1 MDQAHINI
9 YFHPAFILIAG
20 AFLIPFLN
28 GKIKSTYMLLLPAVS
43 LFLIL
48 NISYGDHF
56 IINFLNHKLIL
67 CKIDK
72 LSRIFGCIFSLVS
85 FIATLFALKSKDNV
99 SHICAFIYAGAA
111 LGVTFAGDFLSLY
124 IFWEIMAVASAFLI
138 FAGKTEKAT
147 AAGFRYILIHILGG
161 LFLLAGIVL
170 YVNKTGSMEIDHL
183 TLSSTESYLI
193 FLSIAINA
201 AICPLHSWLS
211 DSYPEATATGA
222 VFLSAFT
229 TKSAVYL
236 MARIFAGTELLIWL
250 GVLMTA
256 IPLFFIILENDIRRV
271 LAYSLIN
278 QIGFMMCGIGIGTT
292 LAINGTV
299 SHAFCHILYKSLL
312 FMSAGAVLHVTG
324 KIKCTDLGGLYK
336 YMPFT
341 CIFCIIGAASMSA
354 PLFSGFI
361 SKSMIISAAAHNK
374 LAFVWAALEFASV
387 GVFVYAGIKVPY
399 FMFFNKKSEFKVKE
413 APLNMLF
420 AMGTGS
426 FLCIFIGVFPEYLYN
441 MLPYEVNY
449 IPYTS
454 AHVIAQ
460 LQLLMFGALSFY
472 ILKYLRYYP
481 KETCSINLDFDWFYR
496 KGSEIFYKIVN
507 YSFNLLNR
515 ICDEVIA
522 VKLTGFICKTGN
534 NLPLK
539 ISNILIN
546 LYGSLFIKD
555 KSKTDDLKTKAVYAL
570 KNKTVPIGLSAAF
583 GTFFITVIFFVIK
596 ILQQ

>member
-1 MDQAHINI
+1 MVQTDLNI
-9 YFHPAFILIAG
+9 YCHPAFILIFG

-28 GKIKSTYMLLLPAVS
+28 GKIKNTYMLLLPVIA
-43 LFLIL
+43 LLLII
-48 NISYGDHF
+48 NISAGDHF
-56 IINFLNHKLIL
+56 IINFLDYKLTL
-67 CKIDK
+67 CKMDR
-72 LSRIFGCIFSLVS
+72 LSRIFGYIFSIVS
-85 FIATLFALKSKDNV
+85 FIAVLFALKSKDNV
-99 SHICAFIYAGAA
+99 AHICAFIYAGSA
-111 LGVTFAGDFLSLY
+111 LGVTFAGDFFSLY

-147 AAGFRYILIHILGG
+147 AAGFRYILVHIFGG
-161 LFLLAGIVL
+161 LCLLTGIVL
-170 YVNKTGSMEIDHL
+170 YVNKTGSMEIELL
-183 TLSSTESYLI
+183 TLSNIESYLI

-229 TKSAVYL
+229 TKSAVYI
-236 MARIFAGTELLIWL
+236 MARIFPGTESLIWL
-250 GVLMTA
+250 GVFMTA

-312 FMSAGAVLHVTG
+312 FMSAGAVLDVTG

-341 CIFCIIGAASMSA
+341 CICCIIGAASMSV

-374 LAFVWAALEFASV
+374 LAFVWLALEFASA

-399 FMFFNKKSEFKVKE
+399 FMFFNKKSEFKTKE
-413 APLNMLF
+413 APFNMLC
-420 AMGTGS
+420 AMGIGS
-426 FLCIFIGVFPEYLYN
+426 FACIFIGLFPNYLYSI
-441 MLPYEVNY
+441 LPYEVNY
-449 IPYTS
+449 IPYTIT
-454 AHVIAQ
+454 HVTSQ
-460 LQLLMFGALSFY
+460 LQLLMFGALAFY
-472 ILKYLRYYP
+472 FLIRSGYYP
-481 KETCSINLDFDWFYR
+481 SETKSINLDFDWFYR
-496 KGSEIFYKIVN
+496 KGGEKFYKIAD
-507 YSFNLLNR
+507 YSLNLLNR
-515 ICDEVIA
+515 VCNEIIA
-522 VKLTGFICKTGN
+522 IKLTNFICKTGK
-534 NLPLK
+534 NLPFK

-546 LYGSLFIKD
+546 IYGFVFIKN
-555 KSKTDDLKTKAVYAL
+555 KQKTDRLKTKAICAL
-570 KNKTVPIGLSAAF
+570 ETKTVPIGLTAALS
-583 GTFFITVIFFVIK
+583 TFFIAVIFFVIK
-596 ILQQ
+596 LLQQ